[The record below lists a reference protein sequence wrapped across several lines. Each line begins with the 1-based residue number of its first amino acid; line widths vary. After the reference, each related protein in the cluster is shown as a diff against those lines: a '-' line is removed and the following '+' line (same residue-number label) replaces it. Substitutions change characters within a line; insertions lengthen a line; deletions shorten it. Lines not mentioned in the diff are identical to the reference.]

1 MSTTSSSGSNYG
13 DSGASFGGLRRVYY
27 DDEGRPMFT
36 FYWTSAPARRD
47 ALAKEALDADSRR
60 VVEVLEMLP
69 VRVPGKWVVCCYL
82 TDNPGHDLCGVMAH
96 HAKKVGGEVDL
107 FAKIRDQMANAAK
120 GVGQSQATNLV
131 GPVVDTYRAPV
142 AKRPAPSKM
151 KGVGKDRKR
160 LRALAKTGGVGSS
173 GLGNP
178 DLGGFEKV
186 KIQMRKGVE
195 LKLSDEEVAD
205 LGLTMRAMSEY
216 LARGMVL
223 SRRVATLLQ
232 EELAAGDKKKLA
244 EEVAALKVQRD
255 REQVAWADEKMR
267 LEVEVKKL
275 KGSVVGLEKKLKAK
289 QMELDGVNA
298 TKEAAAEEA
307 ASEVFG
313 LQQAVYNEHVNG
325 FQKALRQA
333 EFLYREVSVTDCCFN
348 VNLDVYD
355 DRMLDVEKISRL
367 KAEKEA
373 ATTANEDTVVTTP
386 AATMVDGVVGQVEV
400 ADEEADGVEEDAAGE
415 EVDEVEE

>member
-1 MSTTSSSGSNYG
+1 
-13 DSGASFGGLRRVYY
+13 
-27 DDEGRPMFT
+27 
-36 FYWTSAPARRD
+36 
-47 ALAKEALDADSRR
+47 
-60 VVEVLEMLP
+60 
-69 VRVPGKWVVCCYL
+69 
-82 TDNPGHDLCGVMAH
+82 MAH

-205 LGLTMRAMSEY
+205 PGLTMRAMSEY

-333 EFLYREVSVTDCCFN
+333 EFLYREVSVTDCRFN